1 MPDSARAAALNGA
14 DGPSREEVQQRISSL
29 YDQAENA
36 VGFVN
41 GTRAMTTGSRGRGN
55 PAPETARRRS
65 DPALDDITKTWFDA
79 ARTRLG
85 PSAPARLPADR
96 MPAPPAAR
104 PASPARRPEDG
115 VTNAGREL
123 TARPVL
129 ELTAGPAAEAA
140 AGPVAELTARA
151 VAALPPAPQ
160 PVQQA
165 AAALLPALPA
175 GPGQSSLKTSKEKI
189 QRKLAL
195 AREVV
200 SKHAAQWNPGPAAI
214 ESRPAEVAWPAPQDQ
229 ARHQAAEEWQRQ
241 QPTALGPDMSL
252 GAGMPLGR
260 DMSMGTGMLPVREMS
275 PGANTPMAAGMP
287 PGPNTSIGAGIPL
300 TADMTMTTAMP
311 PVREMSPGANTPMA
325 AGMPPGPNTS
335 NGAGIPLTADM
346 TMATGMPPGP
356 NMSNGAGIP
365 MTADMTMATGMPPGA
380 GMAVGTGASIGAVD
394 MAGPIGMVGA
404 SESGYGGKA
413 AKALAFARAQIG
425 KPCVWGATGPDSYDS
440 SSLTQAAWRAA
451 GVSLPRTVHGQATA
465 GTAIPLTDIQFGDL
479 IFFHDNVS
487 HVGFYTGNGMM
498 IHAPSPGA
506 SIREESI
513 FFAGQKAIHSALR
526 PA

>member
-79 ARTRLG
+79 ARSRLG

-96 MPAPPAAR
+96 MPDPPAAR

-115 VTNAGREL
+115 LTNGGREL

-129 ELTAGPAAEAA
+129 ELTAGPAAETA

-175 GPGQSSLKTSKEKI
+175 GPGQSPLKTSKEKI

-200 SKHAAQWNPGPAAI
+200 SKHAAQWNPGPATI

-252 GAGMPLGR
+252 GAGMP
-260 DMSMGTGMLPVREMS
+260 PAREMS
-275 PGANTPMAAGMP
+275 PGANTP
-287 PGPNTSIGAGIPL
+287 L
-300 TADMTMTTAMP
+300 TADI
-311 PVREMSPGANTPMA
+311 PMA
-325 AGMPPGPNTS
+325 A
-335 NGAGIPLTADM
+335 
-346 TMATGMPPGP
+346 GMPPGP

-365 MTADMTMATGMPPGA
+365 LTADIPMAAGMPPGA
-380 GMAVGTGASIGAVD
+380 DVSLGAGMTVGTGASIGAVY
-394 MAGPIGMVGA
+394 MAGPVGMVGA

-451 GVSLPRTVHGQATA
+451 GVALPRTVHGQATA